1 MQITAAQVAIMRKH
15 SEEAFVRRVV
25 RFIAEQQNLPASE
38 PSLRARC
45 EDLVQRARSFGFETE
60 FEVAT
65 FVMSGF
71 TFGMDFDRQEGL
83 PPHQILIDLEIEPQ
97 IKAERLSVVLDE
109 FDRR

>member
-1 MQITAAQVAIMRKH
+1 
-15 SEEAFVRRVV
+15 
-25 RFIAEQQNLPASE
+25 
-38 PSLRARC
+38 
-45 EDLVQRARSFGFETE
+45 
-60 FEVAT
+60 
-65 FVMSGF
+65 MSGF